1 MFSFTKYTAVYTALL
16 CGICTA
22 FVSCGGSKRIS
33 SVQSDVLFEL
43 EYGNFDNQ
51 INMFDVSRVGSI
63 DTSIAMRDG
72 FFYIANSESKK
83 IMELN
88 SYGDL
93 LTIYYNEDFNPVPSF
108 SKGTDGTSATRK
120 AVSYPFNNIKAVS
133 VDSRKYLYAVD
144 VLPQER
150 HEYDE
155 EKKMSLAQV
164 VLRFDASGKFLDY
177 IGQQGPGGTPFPFIK
192 NIYTTNASELVVVCT
207 TGDGFQ
213 VYWFSTDGYLMYAVP
228 VKKENVPNP
237 FKDEKNDTFFSVE
250 NIVPDY
256 NERKLYLKADYFES
270 YTDEASRVQSGIDYK
285 CTLVHPLSVETGEY
299 EKSVAIPA
307 YSEEIAQGFSKVEY
321 EIPYDFLGVTE
332 NNWMFF
338 IVNAEDGMNVQM
350 VQVDGQRILKRQI
363 PVSRTDNLYYTFS
376 LSNTGIIS
384 ALLVQKDSAKVG
396 WWRTDSLIQSVI
408 NN

>member
-1 MFSFTKYTAVYTALL
+1 MFSFTKYTAVYTSLL

-150 HEYDE
+150 REYDE

-237 FKDEKNDTFFSVE
+237 FKDEKNDTFF
-250 NIVPDY
+250 
-256 NERKLYLKADYFES
+256 
-270 YTDEASRVQSGIDYK
+270 
-285 CTLVHPLSVETGEY
+285 SVETGEY